1 MGRYKDLIGQKF
13 GKLTVIALDEERTE
27 QSLEERRK
35 KIRTRSRVY
44 WNCLCD
50 CGNMKS
56 VRQDSLIS
64 GKIKTC
70 TKCNTISKIPKF
82 FHRLYCYYLIPLIQ
96 FLIKNMSPEQRYL

>member
-1 MGRYKDLIGQKF
+1 MKKELKNLWKKD
-13 GKLTVIALDEERTE
+13 E
-27 QSLEERRK
+27 K
-35 KIRTRSRVY
+35 KIRVRSRVY

-82 FHRLYCYYLIPLIQ
+82 L
-96 FLIKNMSPEQRYL
+96 EE